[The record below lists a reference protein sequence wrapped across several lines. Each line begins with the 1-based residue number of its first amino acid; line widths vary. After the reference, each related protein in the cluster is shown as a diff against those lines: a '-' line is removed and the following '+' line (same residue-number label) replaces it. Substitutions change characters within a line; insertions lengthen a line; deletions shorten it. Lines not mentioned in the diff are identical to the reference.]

1 MKVLEAL
8 VYIALIAVMVALIA
22 ILVQT
27 IIDNHRDRKG
37 GKK

>member
-22 ILVQT
+22 FLVQT
-27 IIDNHRDRKG
+27 IIDNSRDRKG
-37 GKK
+37 GAQ

>member
-8 VYIALIAVMVALIA
+8 VLIALIATMIALIA
-22 ILVQT
+22 FLVHMM
-27 IIDNHRDRKG
+27 IDDHRDRKG

>member
-22 ILVQT
+22 FLVKT
-27 IIDNHRDRKG
+27 MIDNRRDRKG
-37 GKK
+37 GAQ